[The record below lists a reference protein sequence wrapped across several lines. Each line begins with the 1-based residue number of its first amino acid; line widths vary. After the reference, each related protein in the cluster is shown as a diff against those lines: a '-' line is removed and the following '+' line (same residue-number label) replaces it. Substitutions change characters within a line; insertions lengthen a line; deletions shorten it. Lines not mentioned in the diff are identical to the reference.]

1 MLSDSKLEDLYEIT
15 NRFPC
20 TMGAPMTVWV
30 APRGNAQHDVRVRVN
45 IWQLAVPSGNEIPG
59 EGAL

>member
-20 TMGAPMTVWV
+20 TMGAPVTVWV
-30 APRGNAQHDVRVRVN
+30 ASRGNAQHDVRVRVN
-45 IWQLAVPSGNEIPG
+45 IWQR
-59 EGAL
+59 GAL